1 MNFKINFAYLFLFL
15 SVLFWAGNFI
25 VGKYASY
32 YQIPPWSGNF
42 YRWFFAWLILLPFT
56 FTEIISKKNYILEN
70 YKFYILLGI
79 TSVTIFN
86 SIVYYSLNFTQVISG
101 VLMISTIPVMIM
113 FISSILKIERTN
125 IFQILGVI
133 CSFIGV
139 ILIITKANFDLLV
152 NLDFN
157 KGDLTM
163 VIAMLSWATYSALL
177 KKRKH
182 ELSQLSLLEVII
194 TFGLIFLI
202 PIYITEYSLGFE
214 ITLNKP
220 FILVLI
226 YVVLFPGLAAFICW
240 IKGISLIGPNRSGV
254 FLHLMPILSALM
266 AMIIFKEKFMLY
278 HLLGAFFILSGIIL
292 SNRKSTNA
300 LSSYFRRLSKY
311 ITAVCRFKK
320 TILKV

>member
-1 MNFKINFAYLFLFL
+1 MNLKINIAYLFLFL

-32 YQIPPWSGNF
+32 YQIPPFSLNF

-56 FTEIISKKNYILEN
+56 YKEIISKKNYILEN

-101 VLMISTIPVMIM
+101 VLMISTIPVMLM

-133 CSFIGV
+133 CSFVGV
-139 ILIITKANFDLLV
+139 ILIITKANLDLLV

-163 VIAMLSWATYSALL
+163 VVAMLSWATYSALL

-300 LSSYFRRLSKY
+300 
-311 ITAVCRFKK
+311 
-320 TILKV
+320 

>member
-1 MNFKINFAYLFLFL
+1 VNLKINIAYLFLFL

-32 YQIPPWSGNF
+32 YQIPPFSLNF

-56 FTEIISKKNYILEN
+56 YKEIISKKNYILEN

-133 CSFIGV
+133 CSFVGV

-163 VIAMLSWATYSALL
+163 VVAMLSWATYSALL

-300 LSSYFRRLSKY
+300 
-311 ITAVCRFKK
+311 
-320 TILKV
+320 

>member
-1 MNFKINFAYLFLFL
+1 VNSKINFAYLFLFL
-15 SVLFWAGNFI
+15 AVLFWAGNFI
-25 VGKYASY
+25 VGKFASY
-32 YQIPPWSGNF
+32 YQIPPFSLNF

-56 FTEIISKKNYILEN
+56 FKEIISKKNYILEN
-70 YKFYILLGI
+70 YKFYVLLGI

-113 FISSILKIERTN
+113 FISSILKIEKTN

-133 CSFIGV
+133 CSFVGV
-139 ILIITKANFDLLV
+139 ILIITKANFELLV

-202 PIYITEYSLGFE
+202 PVYFVEYNLGFK
-214 ITLNKP
+214 INLNQP

-226 YVVLFPGLAAFICW
+226 YVVLFPGLASFICW

-266 AMIIFKEKFMLY
+266 AIIIFKEKFMLY
-278 HLLGAFFILSGIIL
+278 HLLGAVFILTGIIL
-292 SNRKSTNA
+292 SNRKSRNA
-300 LSSYFRRLSKY
+300 
-311 ITAVCRFKK
+311 
-320 TILKV
+320 